1 MTKQSANVAR
11 ILGDMVREQER
22 LAFVAALELRLRQS
36 AEKAA

>member
-1 MTKQSANVAR
+1 MTKKSANVRR
-11 ILGDMVREQER
+11 ILDEMFREQER